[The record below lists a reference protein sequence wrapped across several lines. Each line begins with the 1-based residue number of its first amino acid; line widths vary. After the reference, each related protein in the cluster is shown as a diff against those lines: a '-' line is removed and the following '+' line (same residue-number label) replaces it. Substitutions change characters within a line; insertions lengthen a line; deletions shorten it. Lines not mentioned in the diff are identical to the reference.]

1 MSDEKSSA
9 VLFIKKEK
17 KRRLTKLKIG
27 MSERAADIFS
37 KKLPTYM
44 HRFFFHS
51 FVFEQWKKKKV
62 TDKKD
67 KHLHIVERWLSSFCA
82 ISVFSRL
89 FKLGFT
95 EYSI

>member
-17 KRRLTKLKIG
+17 KEKRRLTKLKIG

-44 HRFFFHS
+44 HRFFFS
-51 FVFEQWKKKKV
+51 ILLF
-62 TDKKD
+62 
-67 KHLHIVERWLSSFCA
+67 LSNGK
-82 ISVFSRL
+82 R
-89 FKLGFT
+89 KR
-95 EYSI
+95 

>member
-9 VLFIKKEK
+9 VLFIKKKKKE
-17 KRRLTKLKIG
+17 KRRLTKLKID

-37 KKLPTYM
+37 KNYLHTCTG
-44 HRFFFHS
+44 FVFHS

-67 KHLHIVERWLSSFCA
+67 KHLHIVERW
-82 ISVFSRL
+82 
-89 FKLGFT
+89 
-95 EYSI
+95 